1 MEATRVTPEIN
12 NIFKEINDTGG
23 QMAFYSAQFNPL
35 LPKLTQALGE
45 HLLDP
50 PKENRNG
57 LPNLHRQTRRYEG
70 SVRPRKPGLRT
81 EETGWDAGINFCWK
95 RQPTR

>member
-57 LPNLHRQTRRYEG
+57 LPNLHRQTRRYEP
-70 SVRPRKPGLRT
+70 SFPENCNDELENTLITK
-81 EETGWDAGINFCWK
+81 EY
-95 RQPTR
+95 